1 MSGMEHQEVDLNK
14 PQNQDLIWD
23 LDHMGRR
30 ELAERFIQ
38 LFENRLCVYSESVSQ
53 LYTNYNLHFPTEM
66 GRKMVVLPNP
76 YAFHDTLHGIES
88 AAIRKTGLCVLPGL
102 VMGKPGLLLT
112 TEIKDGHP
120 GPKTMPFKLALA
132 QIISNQKKMGDDFL
146 PIMMKGD
153 LREFDQQMPYIHLH
167 RLQVQKLSRLSSFDR
182 AAIKQSITPKLSL
195 LYRQADH
202 LVC

>member
-1 MSGMEHQEVDLNK
+1 MSGMEHQEIDLNK

-23 LDHMGRR
+23 LDNMAKRD
-30 ELAERFIQ
+30 LAERFIQ

-53 LYTNYNLHFPTEM
+53 LYTNYNLHFPSEM

-88 AAIRKTGLCVLPGL
+88 LAIRKTGLCVMPGMI
-102 VMGKPGLLLT
+102 MGKPGLLLT
-112 TEIKDGHP
+112 NEVKGGSP
-120 GPKTMPFKLALA
+120 GPKSMPFKQALA

-146 PIMMKGD
+146 PVLMKGD

-167 RLQVQKLSRLSSFDR
+167 RLQVQKLSRLSSFERSD
-182 AAIKQSITPKLSL
+182 IQQSITRKLLL
-195 LYRQADH
+195 LYRQADN
-202 LVC
+202 LIC